1 MNEAALQIA
10 VKSLSLLLKVNPD
23 EVRATFEQIIKV
35 VNSVDARISQLASDQ
50 ARILKLLEEQNVGRE
65 TRSIIG
71 NSGAIGSDARAD
83 RERPAN

>member
-23 EVRATFEQIIKV
+23 EVRATFEQIIQV

-65 TRSIIG
+65 TRPIIG
-71 NSGAIGSDARAD
+71 NSDATGREAGHVGTAD
-83 RERPAN
+83 

>member
-1 MNEAALQIA
+1 MNDAALQIA

-71 NSGAIGSDARAD
+71 NSGAIGMEAGHDGIAD
-83 RERPAN
+83 

>member
-71 NSGAIGSDARAD
+71 NSGAIGREAGHDGIAD
-83 RERPAN
+83 